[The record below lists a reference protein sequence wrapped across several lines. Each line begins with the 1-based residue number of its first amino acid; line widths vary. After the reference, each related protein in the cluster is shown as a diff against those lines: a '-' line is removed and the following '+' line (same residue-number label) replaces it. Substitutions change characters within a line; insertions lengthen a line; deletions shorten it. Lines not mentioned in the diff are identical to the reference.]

1 MTASNKRPRR
11 AAALALCVLMVL
23 PLLSAHANA
32 LLGQR
37 TLSLEQARRMAL
49 GAGGGDAREILFQT
63 DQLFFEAYVL
73 QENAALTEDRL
84 EQARRQLERAQA
96 GLPFGS
102 STQWEADQA
111 QGGVEALS
119 GELAGQLR
127 ELEAAKSKL
136 SGLIGTD
143 ITVGY
148 QLSDSFW
155 YTSIPREELGALTRA
170 ALENND
176 QTGATSDAY
185 ARIESCES
193 FLRAAYGARMDQV
206 QLFINM
212 AKQGMPVDYDAFQR
226 AYENLLAT
234 AAEEDDVEEPPEPV
248 YEACQAYEEAMRS
261 QGDTAEALQ
270 GQIKDTYEA
279 LVTAWN
285 DYKSA
290 ADQEAEARKE
300 LDRTRTL
307 ARMGKAGSDE
317 ESEREDILR
326 KAKTGALDTLKA
338 YNITLSDLDRLS
350 AGWVTE
356 YLQNGGGG
364 DAEAGQESDGG
375 AQALLNPIRDPF
387 YYLYTLGDTLT
398 GYLGV
403 SIPDS
408 FVPAID
414 SYEVWSGSTQIG
426 GRTSVNVELRY
437 LSLDTQGK
445 LTIRFYKGNTYV
457 DECGID
463 TSVSRAK
470 LDIQRTT
477 GAGSGGSGGG
487 TGTGGTP
494 GEIHRTVGT
503 YTVSTAIRG
512 GISMSE
518 LKLNVNAAEQAASYT
533 LTYGEHGV
541 YTTEPYPIDQPFS
554 YLTLLI
560 VSLDEV
566 EATLYNKNG
575 DALMNVR
582 FDTSIQGLVAA
593 APEN

>member
-1 MTASNKRPRR
+1 MTAPSKRLRR
-11 AAALALCVLMVL
+11 AAALVLCVLTL
-23 PLLSAHANA
+23 SPLLSAHANA
-32 LLGQR
+32 LLSQR

-49 GAGGGDAREILFQT
+49 GAGSGERYETLFQA
-63 DQLFFEAYVL
+63 DQLFFETYVL

-84 EQARRQLERAQA
+84 EQARRQAERTRA

-102 STQWEADQA
+102 STQEEADQA
-111 QGGVEALS
+111 QSGVDALS

-127 ELEAAKSKL
+127 GLEAAKSKL
-136 SGLIGTD
+136 SEHIGMD

-148 QLSDSFW
+148 QLADSFW

-176 QTGATSDAY
+176 QTGAASDAY
-185 ARIESCES
+185 ARIEACES
-193 FLRAAYGARMDQV
+193 SLRAAYGARMDQV

-212 AKQGMPVDYDAFQR
+212 VKQGMPVDYGAFQR
-226 AYENLLAT
+226 AYEALLAT
-234 AAEEDDVEEPPEPV
+234 AEEGDAPPEPV
-248 YEACQAYEEAMRS
+248 YEACRAYEEAIES

-270 GQIKDTYEA
+270 GQIRDTYET

-285 DYKSA
+285 AYKGA
-290 ADQEAEARKE
+290 ADQESDARKE

-307 ARMGKAGSDE
+307 VRTGRAGSGE
-317 ESEREDILR
+317 ETERENALR
-326 KAKTGALDTLKA
+326 DAKTGALEALKA

-364 DAEAGQESDGG
+364 DAEAGQEDGAD

-398 GYLGV
+398 WYLGV
-403 SIPDS
+403 SIPDN
-408 FVPAID
+408 FAPAID

-445 LTIRFYKGNTYV
+445 LMIRFYKGNTYV

-463 TSVSRAK
+463 PSVSRAR
-470 LDIQRTT
+470 LDIQRTAA
-477 GAGSGGSGGG
+477 AGSGGSGGG
-487 TGTGGTP
+487 SGSNTGGAA
-494 GEIHRTVGT
+494 GDLRRTVGT
-503 YTVSTAIRG
+503 YTVSTAVRG

-518 LKLNVNAAEQAASYT
+518 LKLDVNAAEQAASYT

-541 YTTEPYPIDQPFS
+541 YTTEPYPIDRPFS

-560 VSLDEV
+560 VSLDKV
-566 EATLYNKNG
+566 EATLYGKNG
-575 DALMNVR
+575 DALMCVR
-582 FDTSIQGLVAA
+582 FDTSVQELVAA